1 MIDKIREVSIFVFV
15 ILESS
20 GKCETDDE
28 TKAVIRMAEE
38 YVGDDG

>member
-1 MIDKIREVSIFVFV
+1 MFFNIFF
-15 ILESS
+15 
-20 GKCETDDE
+20 KCETDDE